1 MKTAQTKKVAGDFIS
16 FLKSTEAP
24 GSKSESV
31 ACFDGDIPPGYEV
44 RCNVRFASQT
54 DKILIKKAQTVASC
68 AALCKKYDNCK
79 LFSFY
84 EVLGSGNMCALSTTL
99 TTKALA
105 SSHSFVRDISTLP
118 EVDQCFQGSLP
129 TGYKVHCGA
138 KFKTSGDKIKMR
150 KKKTLQSCATL
161 CDAEKGCVLFS
172 LSSKGQCFLM
182 KTTSQRILTSNPTLY
197 NSFEKK
203 NADPALLADG
213 AGGDGSSSGNTCYPG
228 AVPAGYEVMCN
239 IRYKLNSE
247 KVMSKAGL
255 DAVGCAQLCKTKA
268 TCKLFTLQPDGKCFI
283 MSTENTQTMTGH
295 ISFKPSS
302 GGANSPLV
310 PPPAA
315 LVVDVVPV
323 GADGGNTC
331 YPGAVPAGYEVMCNI
346 RYKLN
351 SEKVMSK
358 AGLDAVGCAQ
368 LCKTKAT
375 CKLFTLQPDGKC
387 FIMSTENTKTVT
399 GHISFKPSSGGVA
412 PPAPVATPA
421 TSTAS
426 SSSCYLGDVLPGY
439 GAPRCNDRFAPYTKF
454 KQQKVENVEACAA
467 FCDTSQPKCLSIT
480 FDTVSKNCYLSSSVS
495 LKAGFDG
502 HISFIRGGSVAPA
515 TPSAP
520 IPLADFVEIH
530 ETNLFDAK
538 PTIAVKFSIA
548 GPFSENKIQIK
559 LILGTTLIATKIKT
573 MTAAEGIMIVPVSI
587 TEDVVA
593 GQSYVL
599 QVLVFKASDSP
610 KLATALAK
618 VVQPYIHG
626 DTMAQEEGYYS
637 ETSEEVGDGTVETC
651 KVKCDAMRACL
662 GADLMGSLLDGKGRT
677 CDKSGSVPMACL
689 PNAPHF
695 VNVAF
700 MCDTTYRQVVATIGA
715 LETCYERCESG
726 CMDACEANSMG
737 LPNSAVCQKL
747 ICM

>member
-105 SSHSFVRDISTLP
+105 SSHSFVRDSSTLP

-255 DAVGCAQLCKTKA
+255 DAVGCAQLC
-268 TCKLFTLQPDGKCFI
+268 
-283 MSTENTQTMTGH
+283 E
-295 ISFKPSS
+295 
-302 GGANSPLV
+302 
-310 PPPAA
+310 
-315 LVVDVVPV
+315 
-323 GADGGNTC
+323 
-331 YPGAVPAGYEVMCNI
+331 
-346 RYKLN
+346 
-351 SEKVMSK
+351 
-358 AGLDAVGCAQ
+358 
-368 LCKTKAT
+368 TKAT

-587 TEDVVA
+587 KEDVVA